1 MFLHGITQLL
11 NLIFVFSLG
20 AVTLWLLY
28 RSVISNKV
36 RRSSPSKRAELFIR
50 VLRNNTPFLNV
61 PFNKSHYLIGR
72 GAECDILLKGMGIP
86 LTIGELSLRDDDCI
100 FRNFQD
106 NSVRI
111 NDEPIVKEARKIVPG
126 DEIIM
131 YNYAIKILQENSFN
145 ESVRS
150 HRQRLQKGKE

>member
-1 MFLHGITQLL
+1 MIKLL
-11 NLIFVFSLG
+11 NVVFVFSLG
-20 AVTLWLLY
+20 TVTLWLLY
-28 RSVISNKV
+28 RSVASDKV

-50 VLRNNTPFLNV
+50 VLRNNTPFLNF

-100 FRNFQD
+100 FRNLQEHA
-106 NSVRI
+106 VRI
-111 NDEPIVKEARKIVPG
+111 NDEPIEKEVRKIVPG
-126 DEIIM
+126 DEIIV

-145 ESVRS
+145 ESMRS
-150 HRQRLQKGKE
+150 DRQRLQKGKE